1 MKIRG
6 ILAIHEIRKEIESG
20 EISEDLAQQEY
31 YCSFEMGQEGSYWA
45 KSIDK
50 MRLNGQIGVV
60 PWEPYHKV
68 YTSWDLGY
76 ADPTAII
83 YFQVIGETVRIIDY
97 YEASYKTLDVHA
109 NEVLGKPYVYAKHF
123 PPHDIMKPEASRGLT
138 LREMYREL
146 GIGFTDSIKVGV
158 EDSIENVR
166 KVLTKVWIDEKKCV
180 KLIKVLESYRQEFDS
195 VRKVYKGRP
204 LHDWSSHGA
213 SAMRYLATALPK
225 CKTDGDSA
233 ERLEKNYKE
242 AMGLNQSMP
251 TFFRDE
257 NNGW

>member
-1 MKIRG
+1 
-6 ILAIHEIRKEIESG
+6 LAM
-20 EISEDLAQQEY
+20 QEY

-50 MRLNGQIGVV
+50 MRLNGQIGHV

-83 YFQVIGETVRIIDY
+83 YFQVIGELVRIIDY

-109 NEVLGKPYVYAKHF
+109 NEVLSKPYVYAKHF

-166 KVLTKVWIDEKKCV
+166 RVLTKVWIDENKCA
-180 KLIKVLESYRQEFDS
+180 KLIKVLESYRQEYDS

-225 CKTDGDSA
+225 CKLDGDSA

-242 AMGLNQSMP
+242 AMGLNQTIP
-251 TFFRDE
+251 AFFRDE
-257 NNGW
+257 DNDWR